1 MPFDLGA
8 LRRHPDVEG
17 PGLEASDAADRLV
30 LDVAA
35 ARIAAAGPGEI
46 VVIDDA
52 YGAIALGAADAGA
65 RGIRVH
71 QDLVTGERALAENA
85 ARTGF
90 AEAVR
95 SMPFEAALVADA
107 RLVLMRLPRSLDRLD
122 EVAALVAEHAHP
134 DVVLVA
140 GGRIKH
146 MSLAMNDVLRGHFGA
161 LDVSHARQKSR
172 VLTASGLETRPPSSG
187 APRPAGDSS
196 GAPRPA
202 GDSSGAPRP
211 AGDSSGAPRPAA
223 GSGAPRPAGDSS
235 GAPRPAAG
243 SGAPRPADAW
253 PRREHHDDLGLTV
266 LAHGGVFAGTGVDIG
281 TRFLLAHLADAVPD
295 AATAVDLACGTGV
308 VATWLARERAGLRV
322 TATDRSASA
331 AASARLTA
339 DANGVADRVDVTQ
352 ADGLELLADASEPLV
367 VLNPP
372 FHSDAALHT
381 GIASH
386 LFADAARVLA
396 PGGEL
401 WCVWNSHLRY
411 RPMLQRAVGPTRQ
424 IARNPKFTVTA
435 STRR

>member
-1 MPFDLGA
+1 M
-8 LRRHPDVEG
+8 
-17 PGLEASDAADRLV
+17 
-30 LDVAA
+30 LDEAA
-35 ARIAAAGPGEI
+35 ALIAAVGPGEV

-65 RGIRVH
+65 RDIRVH

-95 SMPFEAALVADA
+95 SMPFGAALVADT

-122 EVAALVAEHAHP
+122 EVAALVAAHAHP
-134 DVVLVA
+134 DVMLVA

-146 MSLAMNDVLRGHFGA
+146 MSLAMNDVLRRRFDV

-172 VLTASGLETRPPSSG
+172 VLTASEPRGLDTGAGRPTRPTE
-187 APRPAGDSS
+187 
-196 GAPRPA
+196 
-202 GDSSGAPRP
+202 
-211 AGDSSGAPRPAA
+211 
-223 GSGAPRPAGDSS
+223 
-235 GAPRPAAG
+235 
-243 SGAPRPADAW
+243 W
-253 PRREHHDDLGLTV
+253 PRRERHDELGLTV
-266 LAHGGVFAGTGVDIG
+266 VAHGGVFAGTGIDIG
-281 TRFLLAHLADAVPD
+281 TRFLLAHLAGAVPD

-308 VATWLARERAGLRV
+308 VATVLARERAGLQV

-339 DANGVADRVDVTQ
+339 EANGVAGRVHVTL
-352 ADGLELLADASEPLV
+352 ADGLELLADASERLV

-381 GIASH
+381 GIAAH
-386 LFADAARVLA
+386 LFTDAARVLA

-401 WCVWNSHLRY
+401 WCVWNSHLQY
-411 RPMLQRAVGPTRQ
+411 RPLLERAVGPTRQ
-424 IARNPKFTVTA
+424 IARNTKFTVTA
-435 STRR
+435 SVRRPG